1 MLPNVDEINI
11 LDVDI
16 AGPQNMYPEVKISR
30 MKFWEFG
37 TRQYLDVRLILQSG
51 SVVQLEDE
59 LGLVAIFL
67 M

>member
-30 MKFWEFG
+30 MKFWK
-37 TRQYLDVRLILQSG
+37 QYLNVWLILQSE
-51 SVVQLEDE
+51 SVELEDE
-59 LGLVAIFL
+59 LGLVATSL